1 MMPDARYWMPDV
13 KTRRL
18 PARLYKIN
26 AGVHF
31 AKRVVPATE

>member
-1 MMPDARYWMPDV
+1 MMPDARYWMSDV

-26 AGVHF
+26 ARRSF
-31 AKRVVPATE
+31 S